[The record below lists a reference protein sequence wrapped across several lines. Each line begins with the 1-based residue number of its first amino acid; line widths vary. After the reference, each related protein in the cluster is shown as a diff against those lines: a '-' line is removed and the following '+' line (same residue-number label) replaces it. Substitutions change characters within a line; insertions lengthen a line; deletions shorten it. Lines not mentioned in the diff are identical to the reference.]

1 MSSHVHIKYLRP
13 AAGGEG
19 VVGGFTSEEDDM
31 LVTAGTHQF
40 QAAFVAT
47 RFVARSYY
55 VSSRVSSDQNRYFEP
70 KHDVF
75 LTLTRFF
82 FS

>member
-31 LVTAGTHQF
+31 LVTAGTH
-40 QAAFVAT
+40 
-47 RFVARSYY
+47 
-55 VSSRVSSDQNRYFEP
+55 
-70 KHDVF
+70 
-75 LTLTRFF
+75 
-82 FS
+82 

>member
-31 LVTAGTHQF
+31 LVRLWQ
-40 QAAFVAT
+40 
-47 RFVARSYY
+47 
-55 VSSRVSSDQNRYFEP
+55 RVSWQEVITSPAEFPVTKTDILSQSMM
-70 KHDVF
+70 
-75 LTLTRFF
+75 